1 MCTSPV
7 LYCAARYS
15 DDDNCC
21 RQSSKHVVVSVSR
34 ISSWQ
39 QCACVCASTDECVYV
54 CERAR
59 ESAHV
64 LNRKPNTVN
73 DVYWSRGQSQQ
84 RFRPLTGRSYKVP
97 CHERF
102 RNWMYLC
109 CRVMSSSA
117 LSYSSMSTYYGYAK
131 FESLC
136 DKTCNCRN
144 GYFCHRNILVENR
157 PSHGKCFS
165 KKEKSIDRMEARTR
179 KNIFYSECDLVIR
192 SIPFC
197 PTNEEYERK
206 QKTSSQEK

>member
-7 LYCAARYS
+7 LYCAVRYS

-21 RQSSKHVVVSVSR
+21 RQSCKHVVVSASR

-39 QCACVCASTDECVYV
+39 ECVCLSGWVCNVYV
-54 CERAR
+54 CVRER
-59 ESAHV
+59 ESALV

-117 LSYSSMSTYYGYAK
+117 SSSSASAKLTTLMPLCVTRNNTKIYTSVGIHILYFMYAK
-131 FESLC
+131 GM
-136 DKTCNCRN
+136 RN
-144 GYFCHRNILVENR
+144 MNR
-157 PSHGKCFS
+157 YVIKLALTEWVFS
-165 KKEKSIDRMEARTR
+165 
-179 KNIFYSECDLVIR
+179 
-192 SIPFC
+192 P
-197 PTNEEYERK
+197 
-206 QKTSSQEK
+206 